1 MPNQGTSLEIE
12 QHESSGFFW
21 VYRTVGW
28 WPWLVVALGLL
39 LLALVH
45 ATLIR
50 GSIERDLQAR
60 ARAVLDQQG
69 ADQVR
74 ADFVGRDGRLSGE
87 LPAEIDAQELAD
99 QVKSIDGARVVTADF
114 GGAGASPSAEG
125 TGPTVSAQT
134 AGGSVT
140 LSGQVVDQA
149 TADRLEKAAVEAF
162 GEGKVANELTV
173 APGLSGEGIEEFA
186 ALLKPMQQTVAAGG
200 QATARLADGDL
211 ALSGSLPQNADTA
224 PLLQSASGVADA
236 TGGTVRDN
244 LTGATAES
252 SAATGASEPS
262 AATVEQ
268 ELAALPNI
276 TFATDTAQLTADGQ
290 AVVRRAADVLKANPQ
305 AVVAINGYTDD
316 MGDEGF
322 NLQLSKDRAAAV
334 RSALA
339 SMGIA
344 ADRMTS
350 DGFGENNPKVP
361 NTSAANR
368 AQNRRVEFVVS

>member
-114 GGAGASPSAEG
+114 GG
-125 TGPTVSAQT
+125 
-134 AGGSVT
+134 
-140 LSGQVVDQA
+140 GQVVDQA

-262 AATVEQ
+262 AATVEPGRGRHQ
-268 ELAALPNI
+268 RLHRRHGRRGVQPAIEQGPGGRGAFGVGL
-276 TFATDTAQLTADGQ
+276 DGDRRRPHDLGR
-290 AVVRRAADVLKANPQ
+290 VRRKQPQ
-305 AVVAINGYTDD
+305 GA
-316 MGDEGF
+316 
-322 NLQLSKDRAAAV
+322 QHLSRQPCPEPAGGV
-334 RSALA
+334 RRQLA
-339 SMGIA
+339 SSPAG
-344 ADRMTS
+344 
-350 DGFGENNPKVP
+350 
-361 NTSAANR
+361 
-368 AQNRRVEFVVS
+368 VSSPCRYLGVTGACQ